1 MEYPKDND
9 PLPSLARLN
18 NGRIGFGLANLKE
31 RLNIRA
37 KWKKK
42 RMRRQKRKR
51 ERKKARHK

>member
-1 MEYPKDND
+1 M
-9 PLPSLARLN
+9 LGLARFN